1 MGMGLIMSEYLQL
14 LSFSPEGWGAALLS
28 GALLTLQL
36 ALSTLPFGVVLGLTL
51 ALCMDSKRPL
61 LSRSATVFVTVFRG
75 LPELLTIFIIY
86 YGVQLLVKEASEAMG
101 YRTFQVNGFF
111 AGMLALGLVFGAFSS
126 EVFLTAIRAIAKGQ
140 REAAFAL
147 GLSRVDMFRFVTA
160 PQLWRIAL
168 PGLGN
173 LWLVLLKETS
183 LLSVIALTDLMRQT
197 YLAVSN
203 TKEPFFFYAVA
214 CSIYLLFSIIS
225 GQVLHLMEK
234 RANRFYVRS

>member
-1 MGMGLIMSEYLQL
+1 
-14 LSFSPEGWGAALLS
+14 
-28 GALLTLQL
+28 
-36 ALSTLPFGVVLGLTL
+36 
-51 ALCMDSKRPL
+51 
-61 LSRSATVFVTVFRG
+61 
-75 LPELLTIFIIY
+75 
-86 YGVQLLVKEASEAMG
+86 
-101 YRTFQVNGFF
+101 
-111 AGMLALGLVFGAFSS
+111 
-126 EVFLTAIRAIAKGQ
+126 
-140 REAAFAL
+140 
-147 GLSRVDMFRFVTA
+147 MFRFVTA